1 MASIMI
7 KIDFRR
13 QIKKLLKKKKMSIPQ
28 LARDVELNSQTI
40 YNYLAGR
47 SELTS
52 KNLEKILTLLNK

>member
-1 MASIMI
+1 MI